1 MRRFVFT
8 SVLLIIGLGASIAAA
23 NSSVRALEQAMSAI
37 RAKDWDTARTLSA
50 GAGPVGRDIVEW
62 HILRAGEGSFAASQA
77 FLSRRADWPGLPYL
91 ISQSEDTI
99 PANASTADVL
109 TFFGSQKPRH
119 GSGSLQLAEALSDT
133 GQRTAARDEVV
144 RGWTT
149 LSLSPTEEAKFLAQY
164 GSTLAPHHWART
176 DMLLWRGLTGEAR
189 RMLPRLGTDDRL
201 LAEARIALRDGT
213 DGVDTF
219 IDAVPAGRAGD
230 PGLAYERFL
239 WRANRGRTLGAIEVM
254 EGQTNLGEP
263 ERWGNLRRRYARQLM
278 RDGQDRRAYRL
289 AASHGLSEGR
299 HFADLEWL
307 AGYIALRKLRDADT
321 ALRHFERFE
330 TAVDTP
336 ISLAR
341 AAYWQGRAHEQV
353 GNDAWAREDYI
364 RGAEHQTAFYG
375 LLAAERANVPMDP
388 KLTGR
393 ETFPDW
399 RQAAY
404 TRSSVFEAAM
414 LLLATGELSLAERF
428 LTHLAESL
436 DRTQIGQMAAMVQQM
451 NQPHLEVMIA
461 KRAVQ
466 YGHVIE
472 GPYYALHP
480 LAANSGSVPPE
491 LALAIARRE
500 SEFDPAV
507 TSGVGARGLMQL
519 MPATAQEMAGDV
531 GEPFSNGRLLTDG
544 DYNAR
549 LGKAYLRELIAQFG
563 QSPVQISVA
572 YNAGPSRAVSWVRDR
587 GNPRDP
593 SVDIVDWI
601 EHIPFRETRN
611 YVMRVT
617 ESLPI
622 YRARLSGQVEPIRFT
637 QELRGNAPTAAD
649 RAAHQAGL
657 NAGPPESPWAPR
669 SMPLEL
675 RPRVRP

>member
-1 MRRFVFT
+1 MRQIAFT
-8 SVLLIIGLGASIAAA
+8 ALALTLSLWASLGSA
-23 NSSVRALEQAMSAI
+23 NGSVRALEQAMDAV
-37 RAKDWDTARTLSA
+37 RAKDWDAARTLAAS
-50 GAGPVGRDIVEW
+50 AGPVGRDIIEW
-62 HILRAGEGSFAASQA
+62 HTLRAGEGSFERSQA
-77 FLSRRADWPGLPYL
+77 FVSRRGDWPGLPYL
-91 ISQSEDTI
+91 VSQSEDTI
-99 PANASTADVL
+99 PQSADTADVL
-109 TFFGSQKPRH
+109 TFFGAQKPRH
-119 GSGSLQLAEALSDT
+119 GTGSLRLAAALRASGQSD
-133 GQRTAARDEVV
+133 AARAEIV
-144 RGWTT
+144 RAWTS
-149 LSLSPTEEAKFLAQY
+149 LSLSVPEEAAFMATHGSALAR
-164 GSTLAPHHWART
+164 HHWERA
-176 DMLLWRGLTGEAR
+176 DMLMWRGLTAEAK
-189 RMLPRLGTDDRL
+189 RMLPRLSDDDRT

-213 DGVDTF
+213 DGIDAF
-219 IDAVPAGRAGD
+219 IDAVPASRAGD

-254 EGQTNLGEP
+254 EGQRNLGEP

-289 AASHGLSEGR
+289 AANHGLSEGR

-330 TAVDTP
+330 AAVDTP

-353 GNDAWAREDYI
+353 GNTAWAREDYL
-364 RGAEHQTAFYG
+364 RGADHQTAFYG
-375 LLAAERANVPMDP
+375 LLSAERADVPMDP

-399 RQAAY
+399 RTAAF
-404 TRSSVFEAAM
+404 TQSTVFEAAM
-414 LLLATGELSLAERF
+414 LLLAAGELSLAERF

-461 KRAVQ
+461 KRGVQ

-549 LGKAYLRELIAQFG
+549 LGTAYLRELIAQFG

-572 YNAGPSRAVSWVRDR
+572 YNAGPSRAVSWVNDR

-593 SVDIVDWI
+593 RVDIVDWI

-622 YRARLSGQVEPIRFT
+622 YRARLSGRVEPIRFT

-649 RAAHQAGL
+649 SAAYQAGL
-657 NAGPPESPWAPR
+657 NAGPPESPWAPL
-669 SMPLEL
+669 SMPVEL